1 MDKFIGAFVKQNY
14 RFEVSFVSDNPLSP
28 TDMVVAYLDAKGVEI
43 DRAAFDK
50 KVEDVRKGKDKGKK
64 VK

>member
-1 MDKFIGAFVKQNY
+1 
-14 RFEVSFVSDNPLSP
+14 
-28 TDMVVAYLDAKGVEI
+28 MVVAYLDAKGVEI

>member
-1 MDKFIGAFVKQNY
+1 
-14 RFEVSFVSDNPLSP
+14 
-28 TDMVVAYLDAKGVEI
+28 MVVAYLKEKGVEI

-50 KVEDVRKGKDKGKK
+50 KVEDVRRGTDKGKK